1 MWTNEKAAEEQL
13 SIADTFK
20 HMYQLILDALEG
32 DTAAAEAMFQ
42 RYLAGELPEEL
53 LSLSRRCVQQ
63 NQGGPSQLDG
73 PTRSS
78 QVPTTALPAD
88 GA

>member
-1 MWTNEKAAEEQL
+1 MRSNEKAAEEQP
-13 SIADTFK
+13 SISDTFK
-20 HMYQLILDALEG
+20 HVYQFILDALEG
-32 DTAAAEAMFQ
+32 DTAAADAMFQ

-53 LSLSRRCVQQ
+53 LSLSRRCVQH
-63 NQGGPSQLDG
+63 NQRRPSELEP

-78 QVPTTALPAD
+78 QAPNAALPAN

>member
-1 MWTNEKAAEEQL
+1 MWTNEKAAEEPP
-13 SIADTFK
+13 SISDTFK
-20 HMYQLILDALEG
+20 HVYQFILDALEG
-32 DTAAAEAMFQ
+32 DTAAADAMFQ

-63 NQGGPSQLDG
+63 NQGGLSQLEG

-78 QVPTTALPAD
+78 QAPNTTLQAD

>member
-1 MWTNEKAAEEQL
+1 MRSNEKAAEEQP
-13 SIADTFK
+13 SISDTFK
-20 HMYQLILDALEG
+20 HVYQFLLDALEG
-32 DTAAAEAMFQ
+32 DTAAADAMFQ

-63 NQGGPSQLDG
+63 DQGGPSELER

-78 QVPTTALPAD
+78 QAPNTALPAD